1 MRKRG
6 GGRNVGIALGVL
18 AAALGFGSLPLYFHN
33 RHQKLNK
40 PLVRSDQ
47 PLTGTQIM
55 RGPYVNSGS
64 KDAGRDPDWDLDT
77 GRYKGHSPLDLIQ
90 SPYERSGTQKGG
102 LQVAAAQAAAAATA
116 PGASTD
122 A

>member
-1 MRKRG
+1 MAARTPG
-6 GGRNVGIALGVL
+6 TL
-18 AAALGFGSLPLYFHN
+18 AAAAAGNSLGPHSCAWHVAY
-33 RHQKLNK
+33 
-40 PLVRSDQ
+40 S
-47 PLTGTQIM
+47 
-55 RGPYVNSGS
+55 
-64 KDAGRDPDWDLDT
+64 RDPDWDLDT